1 MNQVSRQKHF
11 RIRQFVLL
19 VTSTVTV
26 MVGATLTPAL
36 PELQRHF
43 ADTPNINLLIPLF
56 LTLPP
61 LISAGT
67 APLAGYIADR
77 FGRKNV
83 LTASLVIGLISGTTG
98 LYVDSLTWLF
108 VFRAI
113 LGITSAGVLTVT
125 TTLIADYY
133 SEGKRQHVMGMQA
146 GFNSGSAVLYLILGG
161 VLAELHWRAPFVIY
175 LLIAVLI
182 PYVIRYID
190 EPDRNGR
197 TQTTDEVKPV
207 SGIRWSTVIHLYIY
221 AFVIMVAFF
230 IVPLQLPF
238 LLEERF
244 GLTARWAG
252 FALAVPAL
260 MGSVSS
266 FLYRKYRSWFSYQAL
281 NGLCF
286 LLIAIGYIIIAYAG
300 SYWLIL
306 AALVVG
312 GFGYGIP
319 GPNMNVW
326 LGEVTPA
333 DMRGRI
339 YGGLNGVLFIGQF
352 ATPFIITPIILAN
365 TLHGTLGLYGITT
378 IFSVI
383 VAIGYGIVVYL
394 ERKNQS

>member
-1 MNQVSRQKHF
+1 MHNVSREKRL
-11 RIRQFVLL
+11 RIRQIVLL

-43 ADTPNINLLIPLF
+43 ADTPNIGLLIPLF

-61 LISAGT
+61 LISAVA

-83 LTASLVIGLISGTTG
+83 LTASLVIGLLCGTTG
-98 LYVDSLTWLF
+98 LYIDSLMWLF

-125 TTLIADYY
+125 TALIADYY
-133 SEGKRQHVMGMQA
+133 GEGRRQHLMGMQA

-161 VLAELHWRAPFVIY
+161 VLADLHWRAPFAIY

-182 PYVIRYID
+182 PYVLRYID
-190 EPDRNGR
+190 EPDRIGR

-207 SGIRWSTVIHLYIY
+207 SGTRWSTVIHLYIY
-221 AFVIMVAFF
+221 AFVMMVAFF
-230 IVPLQLPF
+230 IVPLKLPF

-244 GLTARWAG
+244 GLQATWAG

-266 FLYRKYRSWFSYQAL
+266 FLYRKYRSWLSYQAL

-312 GFGYGIP
+312 GLGYGIP
-319 GPNMNVW
+319 GPNLNVW
-326 LGEVTPA
+326 LAEVTPA

-339 YGGLNGVLFIGQF
+339 YGGLIGVLFIGQF

-365 TLHGTLGLYGITT
+365 TLHGAFGLYGITA
-378 IFSVI
+378 IFSLF
-383 VAIGYGIVVYL
+383 VAFGYGMVAFL
-394 ERKNQS
+394 EKRDQS